1 MNRRTF
7 LGCGLAMS
15 VSSSLRA
22 AVGSRGFDEAAAILT
37 KATDSGQ
44 VSSASLYVSRGQESR
59 SEFFGG
65 SVRTTAAMYLLG
77 SISKPIAMT
86 ALMTLFDK
94 NQFQLDDPVMRFL
107 PNFAG
112 EGRDSVTMKH
122 LLTHT
127 SGLPD
132 QLTDN
137 EVLRRK
143 HAQLPEFIEHALRT
157 PLEFAPGSR
166 YQYSSMGILLASHVA
181 ERISGVES
189 KEFIK
194 QSVFK
199 PLKMSH
205 SAQGMDKFAAGYFVP
220 LQMEGAAPESGGGDP
235 SSKDWNWNSP
245 YWRALGAPWGGTHAS
260 APDVGR
266 FLAEFLFKQG
276 MVVKPATATLMTT
289 NHNPAGIT
297 PRGLG
302 FNVGAAAGSK
312 GCSDQ
317 TFGHTGSTGQLC
329 WADPATET
337 ICVVLTSLPALAA
350 NPHPRELAA
359 AAIAGDRS

>member
-1 MNRRTF
+1 MNRRKF

-22 AVGSRGFDEAAAILT
+22 AVGSKGFDEAAAILT
-37 KATDSGQ
+37 KATESKQ
-44 VSSASLYVSRGQESR
+44 ISAASLYVSRGQDSR
-59 SEFFGG
+59 SQFFG
-65 SVRTTAAMYLLG
+65 TARSIDAMYLLG
-77 SISKPIAMT
+77 SISKPICMT
-86 ALMTLFDK
+86 AVMTLYDQG
-94 NQFQLDDPVMRFL
+94 QFRLDDPVKKFL
-107 PNFAG
+107 PKFTG
-112 EGRDSVTMKH
+112 DERDSVTIKH

-132 QLTDN
+132 QLPEN
-137 EVLRRK
+137 GKLRK
-143 HAQLPEFIEHALRT
+143 EHASLDEFAEHAIRT
-157 PLEFAPGSR
+157 PLQFAPGSR
-166 YQYSSMGILLASHVA
+166 YQYASMGILLAAHIA
-181 ERISGVES
+181 EKISGLDIRQLV
-189 KEFIK
+189 
-194 QSVFK
+194 QRSVFD
-199 PLKMSH
+199 PLGMTR
-205 SAQGMDKFAAGYFVP
+205 SAQGLGKFKIDDFVP

-245 YWRALGAPWGGTHAS
+245 YWRALGAPWGGTHCS

-276 MVVKPATATLMTT
+276 KVVKPATATLMTT
-289 NHNPAGIT
+289 NQNPAGIT

-302 FNVGAAAGSK
+302 FNVSAAAGSK
-312 GCSDQ
+312 GCSDK

-350 NPHPRELAA
+350 NPHPRERAG

>member
-22 AVGSRGFDEAAAILT
+22 AVGSKGFDEAALIL
-37 KATDSGQ
+37 KRATESKQ
-44 VSSASLYVSRGQESR
+44 VSAASLYVSRGQDSR
-59 SEFFGG
+59 SQFFGTAG
-65 SVRTTAAMYLLG
+65 SIDAMYLLG
-77 SISKPIAMT
+77 SISKPICMT
-86 ALMTLFDK
+86 ALMTLYDQGRFR
-94 NQFQLDDPVMRFL
+94 LDDPVKKFL
-107 PNFAG
+107 PKFTG
-112 EGRDSVTMKH
+112 DERDSITIKH

-127 SGLPD
+127 AGLPD
-132 QLTDN
+132 QLPENDK
-137 EVLRRK
+137 LRK
-143 HAQLPEFIEHALRT
+143 GHASLDEFADHALRT
-157 PLEFAPGSR
+157 PLKFAPGSR
-166 YQYSSMGILLASHVA
+166 YQYASMGILLAAHIA
-181 ERISGVES
+181 EKISGADIRQLV
-189 KEFIK
+189 
-194 QSVFK
+194 QRSVFD
-199 PLKMSH
+199 PLGMTR
-205 SAQGMDKFAAGYFVP
+205 SAQGLGRFKIEDFVS

-245 YWRALGAPWGGTHAS
+245 FWRALGAPWGGTHCS

-276 MVVKPATATLMTT
+276 KAVKPATATLMTT
-289 NHNPAGIT
+289 NQNPAGIT

-302 FNVGAAAGSK
+302 FNVSAAAGSK
-312 GCSDQ
+312 GCSDK

-350 NPHPRELAA
+350 NPHPRDLAGDA
-359 AAIAGDRS
+359 VAGDRS